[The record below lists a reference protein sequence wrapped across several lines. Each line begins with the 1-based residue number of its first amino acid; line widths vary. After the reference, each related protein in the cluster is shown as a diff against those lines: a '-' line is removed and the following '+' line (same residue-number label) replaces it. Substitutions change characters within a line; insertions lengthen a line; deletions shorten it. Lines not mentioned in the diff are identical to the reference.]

1 MYAMHAMHAAHAAH
15 AAHTAHACII
25 HMHAAPTKHSL
36 SCIKSLPDTH
46 NTYNLWADNSRQNS
60 AASRPLDAT
69 QSEVSSGEGGE
80 EEKQKRRGALL
91 DSEASRPAVK
101 TECSVRTSST
111 CSLLYIRRGWVDN
124 RTLKT
129 NHLIGLGKKE
139 KGIKTLAVYLC
150 EGPFIQKR
158 KTDILRDV
166 KIFCATS
173 GTYIM

>member
-1 MYAMHAMHAAHAAH
+1 M
-15 AAHTAHACII
+15 
-25 HMHAAPTKHSL
+25 
-36 SCIKSLPDTH
+36 
-46 NTYNLWADNSRQNS
+46 
-60 AASRPLDAT
+60 
-69 QSEVSSGEGGE
+69 
-80 EEKQKRRGALL
+80 
-91 DSEASRPAVK
+91 
-101 TECSVRTSST
+101 
-111 CSLLYIRRGWVDN
+111 DN

-129 NHLIGLGKKE
+129 NPLIGLGKKE

>member
-1 MYAMHAMHAAHAAH
+1 M
-15 AAHTAHACII
+15 CEEFFR
-25 HMHAAPTKHSL
+25 TK
-36 SCIKSLPDTH
+36 
-46 NTYNLWADNSRQNS
+46 
-60 AASRPLDAT
+60 
-69 QSEVSSGEGGE
+69 
-80 EEKQKRRGALL
+80 EKYKKRH
-91 DSEASRPAVK
+91 VW
-101 TECSVRTSST
+101 
-111 CSLLYIRRGWVDN
+111 GWVDN

>member
-1 MYAMHAMHAAHAAH
+1 MCLQYF
-15 AAHTAHACII
+15 
-25 HMHAAPTKHSL
+25 L
-36 SCIKSLPDTH
+36 
-46 NTYNLWADNSRQNS
+46 R
-60 AASRPLDAT
+60 
-69 QSEVSSGEGGE
+69 G
-80 EEKQKRRGALL
+80 KQLGALW
-91 DSEASRPAVK
+91 
-101 TECSVRTSST
+101 
-111 CSLLYIRRGWVDN
+111 GWVDN